1 MAHYSTLFATRARIL
16 PWILAGMWG
25 AKAGAVPIW
34 QERIQNFVDEGYPS
48 RHFADQDFLEKE
60 LWAYIRQNLFAH
72 DRLFDFCNAHEI
84 PGEFYPNYQIAFSEG
99 VTSFNATT
107 DYADGSLARWTLY
120 SSASPLVNPDYS
132 LNVVPEFK
140 VCSYVTEVKT
150 ERFQRSCRR
159 DMAMRLKQN

>member
-1 MAHYSTLFATRARIL
+1 
-16 PWILAGMWG
+16 MWG
-25 AKAGAVPIW
+25 AKAGAVPDM

-72 DRLFDFCNAHEI
+72 DRLFDFCNAREI
-84 PGEFYPNYQIAFSEG
+84 PGEFYSNYQIAFSEG

-107 DYADGSLARWTLY
+107 DYEDGSLARWTLY

-140 VCSYVTEVKT
+140 VCSYVTEVKNGVVSAFLPKRYGNAIKAKLARINI
-150 ERFQRSCRR
+150 EQI
-159 DMAMRLKQN
+159 